1 MAQSFNGLAAQRGNV
16 ADTEKSKG
24 KGQKAKRETDP
35 SSLLP
40 DVQILSHQ
48 RL

>member
-1 MAQSFNGLAAQRGNV
+1 MLLIQKNQK
-16 ADTEKSKG
+16 TKG